1 MPNVTIGDLLKS
13 EADRLSRVAI
23 TAPEGTK
30 IGQPVL
36 FEPRGQYL
44 IALSDEVNG
53 EVLAQPHN
61 CVMYLN
67 SVDPNAVALIKVN
80 VVDPEGAEGE
90 TIETALTAD
99 MLKTQGDTYGI
110 KYIGE
115 LPAATAAV

>member
-23 TAPEGTK
+23 TAPVGTK

-61 CVMYLN
+61 CVIYLN
-67 SVDPNAVALIKVN
+67 SVDPDAVAATLLT
-80 VVDPEGAEGE
+80 VVDPEGVDGA
-90 TIETALTAD
+90 TIEVPLDAST
-99 MLKTQGDTYGI
+99 LKTQGDTYGI

-115 LPAATAAV
+115 LPAVTVTV

>member
-13 EADRLSRVAI
+13 EADRLSRVAV

-44 IALSDEVNG
+44 IALSDEANG

-61 CVMYLN
+61 CVIYLN
-67 SVDPNAVALIKVN
+67 SVDPDAIAATLLTVP
-80 VVDPEGAEGE
+80 DPDGAEGE
-90 TIETALTAD
+90 TIEVPLDAST
-99 MLKTQGDTYGI
+99 LKAQGDTYGI

-115 LPAATAAV
+115 LPAVTVTV